1 MPILHRAIAVTN
13 IGKTLLMDAVI
24 NKYSNKVNELIARGV
39 NLDEQDEQGW
49 TALQLA
55 AAYGRVEFV
64 NSLLASRPPADPN
77 IKNGVGRTALMYAA
91 ALGYTSIVKALLAA
105 GADPNATS
113 HDPEDTSCL
122 DTSMTLPAF
131 NAASHD
137 PKDTDDWAL
146 EGETAL
152 MLAAWSGHSD
162 IIRLLI
168 KAGADVNAKGG
179 PLGGTALHS
188 ALWEGFA
195 NSIQALL
202 EAPDVDLSQTDRD
215 GLTVKEAARKMG
227 REKIAL
233 MLEEAESA
241 LMVKAS

>member
-1 MPILHRAIAVTN
+1 MPMLHRTIAVTDV
-13 IGKTLLMDAVI
+13 GKTPLMDAI
-24 NKYSNKVNELIARGV
+24 IKGDNEKVNELIARGA

-55 AAYGRVEFV
+55 AAYGRTEIV
-64 NSLLASRPPADPN
+64 NALLAAQPPADPN
-77 IKNGVGRTALMYAA
+77 IRNSIGRTALMYAA
-91 ALGYTSIVKALLAA
+91 ALGYTAIVKALLDNDAK
-105 GADPNATS
+105 P
-113 HDPEDTSCL
+113 
-122 DTSMTLPAF
+122 

-137 PKDTDDWAL
+137 SEDASETGWML

-168 KAGADVNAKGG
+168 NADADVNAKGG

-202 EAPDVDLSQTDRD
+202 EAPKLDMSQTDSSGR
-215 GLTVKEAARKMG
+215 TAKEAAREMG
-227 REKIAL
+227 REKIAR
-233 MLEEAESA
+233 MLEAAEAA
-241 LMVKAS
+241 HLTKAS